1 MKFKIQVMFLFPLGF
16 PVFYT
21 SSRLRK
27 SAGELQMCKP
37 PNGWMGEWVDSTR
50 MLNLM
55 TAFGYTFVA
64 PPKCLSAESHLFF
77 ALRIPRTAAPT
88 PSNMAEI

>member
-1 MKFKIQVMFLFPLGF
+1 MFFFRRFSNKL
-16 PVFYT
+16 T
-21 SSRLRK
+21 SFLRK

-77 ALRIPRTAAPT
+77 ALRIPRTTGTSPKFGK
-88 PSNMAEI
+88 

>member
-1 MKFKIQVMFLFPLGF
+1 
-16 PVFYT
+16 
-21 SSRLRK
+21 
-27 SAGELQMCKP
+27 MCKP

-64 PPKCLSAESHLFF
+64 PPKCLSADSHLFF
-77 ALRIPRTAAPT
+77 ALRIPRTARFKGWKLKMMGFPKGI
-88 PSNMAEI
+88 SFLKRGILR